1 MKLRKPERMAPSGK
15 PPRDQLES
23 AFAGILL
30 PLLARVRGA
39 RAAALV
45 DADGE
50 TVDYVGRADPFFVR
64 VAAAHWRIV
73 LKGAQGKAGLGDL
86 VSIAVRLARASYVV
100 HALPS
105 GYAIVLLLRQHA
117 QLGGHRRAISACA
130 RLLAEEAGWP
140 ASPQFQWNAVD
151 VVKGPGGR
159 PQGLRVVGRTEPI
172 DVLGSYNTGLDWRER
187 GWRVRLTSGAEAML
201 VRERSGFWYT
211 DEVLAPGPSKKAPS
225 PPGRGTQATNSSA
238 TKAAILRRLRLGS
251 GPRRQP

>member
-1 MKLRKPERMAPSGK
+1 MKLRKPGGAAPEGG

-30 PLLARVRGA
+30 LLLARVRGA

-50 TVDYVGRADPFFVR
+50 TVDYVGRADPYSVR
-64 VAAAHWRIV
+64 VAAAYWRIV
-73 LKGAQGKAGLGDL
+73 LQGAQRQASLGDST
-86 VSIAVRLARASYVV
+86 SIAVRLARASYVV

-130 RLLAEEAGWP
+130 RLLAEEAGWA

-151 VVKGPGGR
+151 VVKGPGGKPR
-159 PQGLRVVGRTEPI
+159 GLRVAGHTEPI
-172 DVLGSYNTGLDWRER
+172 DVLGSYDSGLGWRER
-187 GWRVRLTSGAEAML
+187 GWRVRLTNGAEGML

-211 DEVLAPGPSKKAPS
+211 DEVVSPRASKKHRS
-225 PPGRGTQATNSSA
+225 PPPGFGTQATNPGKTQA
-238 TKAAILRRLRLGS
+238 TNPGKTQATNVGKT
-251 GPRRQP
+251 